1 HIPDLPS
8 ATQWTSVIDQG
19 NKALYYTTMHDSRIK
34 KVDLTKIDFDQK
46 QEVKRELDNGT
57 FTFTDVTP

>member
-1 HIPDLPS
+1 
-8 ATQWTSVIDQG
+8 VIDQG
-19 NKALYYTTMHDSRIK
+19 SKALYYTTMHDSRIK
-34 KVDLTKIDFDQK
+34 KVDLTKIDFDKK